1 MEKHEYEITSYGYS
15 KKAQAFLDL
24 CEAKQ
29 HEWAMNT
36 KAPEFVNFT
45 MELGW
50 MVAGFAA
57 ARVCNPLAR
66 VETTRVI
73 VYK

>member
-1 MEKHEYEITSYGYS
+1 MEKHEYEITSYGYDP
-15 KKAQAFLDL
+15 KAQAFIDH

-36 KAPEFVNFT
+36 KAPEFISFA
-45 MELGW
+45 MEMGYL
-50 MVAGFAA
+50 VAGLTAVHF
-57 ARVCNPLAR
+57 CNPLAHK
-66 VETTRVI
+66 ETTRVI